1 MESNSSKC
9 AKCGKS
15 IPQGEGKQ
23 TAEGLICNSC
33 ASKKKKTIGG
43 AIAGV
48 IVAAAAAA
56 GITVGVNYA
65 KDRDSFKADN
75 IKSFE
80 GVGNINDNIETV
92 DVGVKTFDISTM
104 TARSSNT
111 TVGEAIDNIESF
123 KSKFEANKNNLS
135 GEDKTVV
142 IPSIAVLFTLNSS
155 YVELSA
161 KALVLEFAKAYC
173 STDKSA
179 LIEVDGYT
187 CDLGTD
193 VLNNALSVRRANAVK
208 NILIDAGVP
217 SEKVTTK
224 GYGKSMYGKLGLE
237 GREANRRVVISIK

>member
-33 ASKKKKTIGG
+33 ASKNRRLLA

-48 IVAAAAAA
+48 IVAAAAAV
-56 GITVGVNYA
+56 GITVGVNYT
-65 KDRDSFKADN
+65 KDRDPFKAEN

-80 GVGNINDNIETV
+80 GVGNINDSVETT
-92 DVGVKTFDISTM
+92 DVGVKTFDISTV
-104 TARSSNT
+104 TALSSNT
-111 TVGEAIDNIESF
+111 TVGEAVDNIESF
-123 KSKFEANKNNLS
+123 KSRFEANKNNLS

-155 YVELSA
+155 EVDSSA
-161 KALVLEFAKAYC
+161 KALVSEFAKAYC

-193 VLNNALSVRRANAVK
+193 VLNNALSVRRSSAVK
-208 NILIDAGVP
+208 NILVDAGVP
-217 SEKVTTK
+217 SEKIIIK

-237 GREANRRVVISIK
+237 GREANRRVNILIK

>member
-15 IPQGEGKQ
+15 IPQGKGKQ
-23 TAEGLICNSC
+23 TAKGLICNSC
-33 ASKKKKTIGG
+33 SSKKKKTIGG

-48 IVAAAAAA
+48 IVAAAAAV
-56 GITVGVNYA
+56 GITVGVNDAKNSSQVAHIESFDGVGDINDSIDA
-65 KDRDSFKADN
+65 KDVS
-75 IKSFE
+75 
-80 GVGNINDNIETV
+80 
-92 DVGVKTFDISTM
+92 VKTFDISTA
-104 TARSSNT
+104 TALSSNT
-111 TVGEAIDNIESF
+111 TIGEAIESINSF
-123 KSKFEANKNNLS
+123 KSKFEANKRLLS

-155 YVELSA
+155 ELTPSA
-161 KALVLEFAKAYC
+161 KALVSEFVKAYC
-173 STDKSA
+173 STNRSA

-208 NILIDAGVP
+208 NILVDAGVP
-217 SEKVTTK
+217 SEKITIK

-237 GREANRRVVISIK
+237 GREVNRRAVISIK

>member
-1 MESNSSKC
+1 MGSNNSKC

-43 AIAGV
+43 IIAGV
-48 IVAAAAAA
+48 IVAAAAAV
-56 GITVGVNYA
+56 GITVCVNNA
-65 KDRDSFKADN
+65 KNRDVTAEN

-80 GVGNINDNIETV
+80 GVGNINDSVEAV
-92 DVGVKTFDISTM
+92 DVGVKTFDISTA
-104 TARSSNT
+104 TALSSNT
-111 TVGEAIDNIESF
+111 TVGEAIENIESF
-123 KSKFEANKNNLS
+123 KSKFEANKNHLS
-135 GEDKTVV
+135 GEDKAIV

-155 YVELSA
+155 ELAPSA
-161 KALVLEFAKAYC
+161 KVLVSEFAKAYC
-173 STDKSA
+173 STNKSA

-208 NILIDAGVP
+208 NILVDAGVP
-217 SEKVTTK
+217 SEKVTIK
-224 GYGKSMYGKLGLE
+224 GYGKSMYGKLGLD
-237 GREANRRVVISIK
+237 GREANRRVNIFIK